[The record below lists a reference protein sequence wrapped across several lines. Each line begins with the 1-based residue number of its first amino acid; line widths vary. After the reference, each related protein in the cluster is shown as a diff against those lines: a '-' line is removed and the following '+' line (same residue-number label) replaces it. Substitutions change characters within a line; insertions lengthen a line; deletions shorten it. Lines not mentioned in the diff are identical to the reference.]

1 LLILDRDGVINEE
14 SADFVKSP
22 QEWTPLPGSL
32 RALGAASRAG
42 FRITVVSNQSGLARG
57 LLGIEDLH
65 RIHRRLLQEASS
77 YGGTVDAFLF
87 CPHGPREGCGCRKP
101 QPGLVHAAAQRSG
114 LRLDDAV
121 MIGDRA
127 SDLAAA
133 RAAGVRPMLVLTGH
147 GTETARSL
155 ANDPVPVFT
164 DLADAV
170 HALLADRHP

>member
-1 LLILDRDGVINEE
+1 
-14 SADFVKSP
+14 
-22 QEWTPLPGSL
+22 
-32 RALGAASRAG
+32 
-42 FRITVVSNQSGLARG
+42 
-57 LLGIEDLH
+57 
-65 RIHRRLLQEASS
+65 
-77 YGGTVDAFLF
+77 
-87 CPHGPREGCGCRKP
+87 
-101 QPGLVHAAAQRSG
+101 VHAAAQRSG